1 MNPFFII
8 IILAVIEGLTE
19 FLPVSSTGHMIL
31 ANFFLGKS
39 TFREEFMNH
48 FLIIVQLGAILAVIV
63 FFWKKVNPFVKSKEE
78 FKKRFQLWSKV
89 IVGVFPAAIIGLI
102 FDDYIEQHF
111 MNNIYIVIFTLIFME
126 LL

>member
-63 FFWKKVNPFVKSKEE
+63 FFWKKSK
-78 FKKRFQLWSKV
+78 FLCKIKRRIQKKISTMV
-89 IVGVFPAAIIGLI
+89 
-102 FDDYIEQHF
+102 
-111 MNNIYIVIFTLIFME
+111 
-126 LL
+126 